1 MSGAVKIAFGSLSAT
16 KGSAL
21 VVFVGADMKPAAAVT
36 AHFGDL
42 EPLIRTAARASNFR
56 GAQRTALD
64 ILAPAGL
71 DAPRLVVVGVAPGK
85 VNVAL
90 DFVLLG
96 GFVFGKVTGAQ
107 KVEIAFEAPAGTW
120 DGEAAA
126 DFALGLRLRGYRFDK
141 YKTRKKE
148 PEDENGQ
155 APEFVIGSGHPAAAR
170 AASHERFAV
179 AEGVELAR
187 NLVNEP
193 PNVLFPAEFADRA
206 KALDK
211 LGVEVSV
218 LDEKAMGKLGM
229 NALLGVGRGSSR
241 DSRLVTMRWNGA
253 RSKRAKPIVIV
264 GKGVCFDSGGIS
276 IKPSS
281 GMEDMKGD
289 MGGAAC
295 VVGLLDTLATR
306 KAKANVVGVIGLV
319 ENMPDGDAMRP
330 GDILTSMSG
339 QTIEIINT
347 DAEGRLVLADALWY
361 AQETFSPRAII
372 DLATLTGA
380 IMVALGQELAGLF
393 SNNDELA
400 QRLIAAGDATGEKIW
415 RMPLGHAY
423 DKLIDS
429 KFADMKNTG
438 GRHGG
443 SITAAQFLQRFIKDT
458 PWAHLDV
465 AGTAMGSPSSD
476 INPSWGSGWGVR
488 LLNRLI
494 AELLRRLRSI
504 DATGLGEQDAATIH
518 GLGACA
524 GWSKRRAGVGDC
536 QLRRLFGRSSR
547 RRQRLGGR
555 VLACDRGLP
564 HPLGRQCVRCHD
576 QG

>member
-1 MSGAVKIAFGSLSAT
+1 MSGAVKIAFGPLSAA

-21 VVFVGADMKPAAAVT
+21 VIFVGADMKPAAAVT
-36 AHFGDL
+36 AQFGDL
-42 EPLIRTAARASNFR
+42 EPLIRAAAKASNFR
-56 GAQRTALD
+56 AAERTALD

-71 DAPRLVVVGVAPGK
+71 DASRLVVVGVAPGK
-85 VNVAL
+85 DNAPI
-90 DFVLLG
+90 DFITLG
-96 GFVFGKVTGAQ
+96 GFTFGKVTGA
-107 KVEIAFEAPAGTW
+107 KRVEVAFEAPSGTW
-120 DGEAAA
+120 IGSAAA

-148 PEDENGQ
+148 SQDNGAE
-155 APEFVIGSGHPAAAR
+155 APHFVIGSGDAAAAR
-170 AASHERFAV
+170 AAGQERFAI

-193 PNVLFPAEFADRA
+193 PNVLFPLEFADRA
-206 KALDK
+206 KALEK
-211 LGVEVSV
+211 LGVDVDI

-229 NALLGVGRGSSR
+229 NALLAVGRGSAR
-241 DSRLVTMRWNGA
+241 ESRLVAMRWNGA
-253 RSKRAKPIVIV
+253 RSKRTKPIAVV

-276 IKPSS
+276 IKPSA

-295 VVGLLDTLATR
+295 VVGLMHALAAR
-306 KAKANVVGVIGLV
+306 KAKINVVGVVGLV

-330 GDILTSMSG
+330 GDIITSMSG
-339 QTIEIINT
+339 QTIEIVNT
-347 DAEGRLVLADALWY
+347 DAEGRLVLSDALWY

-380 IMVALGQELAGLF
+380 IIVALGNDMAGLF

-400 QRLIAAGDATGEKIW
+400 ERLRAAGEATGEKVW
-415 RMPLGHAY
+415 RLPLGAAY

-443 SITAAQFLQRFIKDT
+443 SITAAQFLQQFVKET
-458 PWAHLDV
+458 PWAHIDV
-465 AGTAMGSPSSD
+465 AGTAMGSPPSD
-476 INPSWGSGWGVR
+476 INQSWGSGWGVR

-494 AELLRRLRSI
+494 ANSYE
-504 DATGLGEQDAATIH
+504 D
-518 GLGACA
+518 
-524 GWSKRRAGVGDC
+524 
-536 QLRRLFGRSSR
+536 
-547 RRQRLGGR
+547 
-555 VLACDRGLP
+555 
-564 HPLGRQCVRCHD
+564 
-576 QG
+576 

>member
-1 MSGAVKIAFGSLSAT
+1 MAAPAASDAASVGPKSSNPNEGSALVMSGAVKIAFGSLSAP

-21 VVFVGADMKPAAAVT
+21 VVFVGADMKPAPAVT
-36 AHFGDL
+36 AQFGDL
-42 EPLIRTAARASNFR
+42 EPLIRAAAKASHFR

-71 DAPRLVVVGVAPGK
+71 DASRLVVVGVAPGK
-85 VNVAL
+85 DSAPL
-90 DFVLLG
+90 DFVTLG
-96 GFVFGKVTGAQ
+96 GFAFGKVTGA
-107 KVEIAFEAPAGTW
+107 KRVEVAFEAPSGKASSGMW
-120 DGEAAA
+120 DGPAAA

-141 YKTRKKE
+141 YKTRKKDS
-148 PEDENGQ
+148 EDDTVE
-155 APEFVIGSGHPAAAR
+155 APDFVIGSSHGVAAR
-170 AASHERFAV
+170 SAAQQRFAI

-206 KALDK
+206 KTLEK
-211 LGVEVSV
+211 LGVDVET

-229 NALLGVGRGSSR
+229 NALIGVGRGSAR
-241 DSRLVTMRWNGA
+241 ESRLVAMRWNGA
-253 RSKRAKPIVIV
+253 RSKRTKPIAVV

-276 IKPSS
+276 IKPSA

-295 VVGLLDTLATR
+295 VVGLMHALASR
-306 KAKANVVGVIGLV
+306 KAKVNVVGIVGLV
-319 ENMPDGDAMRP
+319 ENMPDGDAIRP
-330 GDILTSMSG
+330 GDIITSMSG
-339 QTIEIINT
+339 QTIEIVNT

-361 AQETFSPRAII
+361 AQETYSPRAII

-380 IMVALGQELAGLF
+380 IIVALGHEAAGLF

-400 QRLIAAGDATGEKIW
+400 QRLVAAGEATGEKVW
-415 RMPLGHAY
+415 RMPLGSAY

-443 SITAAQFLQRFIKDT
+443 SITAAQFLQRFVKET

-476 INPSWGSGWGVR
+476 INHSWGSGWGVR
-488 LLNRLI
+488 LLDRLI
-494 AELLRRLRSI
+494 ADSYE
-504 DATGLGEQDAATIH
+504 D
-518 GLGACA
+518 
-524 GWSKRRAGVGDC
+524 
-536 QLRRLFGRSSR
+536 
-547 RRQRLGGR
+547 
-555 VLACDRGLP
+555 
-564 HPLGRQCVRCHD
+564 
-576 QG
+576 